1 MNTILKYFLYFLFGY
16 IIYLLLNYKKIEGF
30 GIELNVISNILKEQ
44 SNLGCSNF
52 ICEQDP
58 YYINSYSLW
67 RTKTG
72 IKDENFYL
80 CNNSPEYSIVS
91 SLNAGNKCNKEL
103 CCEDRSCSHKFFN
116 KGYHCIN
123 RLKLYNNECP
133 IGIDSEDCSEYCCG
147 IKLEGPEK
155 QLYDSV
161 RRFKEQIYTN
171 SSTPVC
177 TGGDLNLDL
186 YNPDDNPN
194 TVSFLDIRNYKYF
207 NTLDLENMR
216 TSNLPN
222 LTNTTLETIT
232 YCDFEKIQEYLTN
245 LYDEIKSDASTD
257 TEKVNN
263 FKTTPLLNDNTRIKI
278 KDNYINDEMNVSQY
292 VNRLTDYS
300 DDSETENI
308 LSQSIYGMVS
318 KEEIQDKYTN
328 FLRTYTNYDDTGTY
342 NTHDELIKSI
352 KLTMLLLGNPS
363 LYSSDNNRTPMD
375 SLISLETGQYYTTNI
390 SSTDLQIIL

>member
-52 ICEQDP
+52 VCDQDP

-67 RTKTG
+67 RTKTDV
-72 IKDENFYL
+72 KDENFYL
-80 CNNSPEYSIVS
+80 CNNSPEYSIAS
-91 SLNAGNKCNKEL
+91 TLNAGNKCNREL

-133 IGIDSEDCSEYCCG
+133 IGVDSEGCSIHCCG
-147 IKLEGPEK
+147 FQLEGAGK
-155 QLYDSV
+155 ILYDAI
-161 RRFKEQIYTN
+161 RRFKGQIYSN
-171 SSTPVC
+171 TPDTCPAYTDFV
-177 TGGDLNLDL
+177 LAN
-186 YNPDDNPN
+186 YSNPDII
-194 TVSFLDIRNYKYF
+194 SLLDIRNYQYF

-216 TSNLPN
+216 IPN

-245 LYDEIKSDASTD
+245 LYDEIKSEASTD

-300 DDSETENI
+300 DNSETENI

-328 FLRTYTNYDDTGTY
+328 FLRTYTNYDDTETY

-352 KLTMLLLGNPS
+352 RLTMLLLGNPS

-375 SLISLETGQYYTTNI
+375 TLMGLERGQYYRTNI

>member
-52 ICEQDP
+52 VCEQDP
-58 YYINSYSLW
+58 YYINPYSLW
-67 RTKTG
+67 GTKTDV
-72 IKDENFYL
+72 KDENFYL

-116 KGYHCIN
+116 KGLHCIN

-133 IGIDSEDCSEYCCG
+133 IGVDSEDCSVHCCG
-147 IKLEGPEK
+147 FQLEGPEK
-155 QLYDSV
+155 RLYDSV
-161 RRFKEQIYTN
+161 RRFKEQIYSN

-177 TGGDLNLDL
+177 TGGDLNLES
-186 YNPDDNPN
+186 YNPVDNPN
-194 TVSFLDIRNYKYF
+194 TVSLLDIRNYQYF
-207 NTLDLENMR
+207 NTLDLEHM
-216 TSNLPN
+216 TISNLPN

-232 YCDFEKIQEYLTN
+232 YCDFENIQEYLTN
-245 LYDEIKSDASTD
+245 LYDVIIDDASTD
-257 TEKVNN
+257 TEKVNK
-263 FKTTPLLNDNTRIKI
+263 FKDTLLLVDDTRIKI
-278 KDNYINDEMNVSQY
+278 KDNYIGGDMDISQY

-300 DDSETENI
+300 DNSENI
-308 LSQSIYGMVS
+308 LSQNIYGMVS
-318 KEEIQDKYTN
+318 KAEIQDKYTN
-328 FLRTYTNYDDTGTY
+328 FLRNYTNYDDTDITTD
-342 NTHDELIKSI
+342 THEELIKSI

-375 SLISLETGQYYTTNI
+375 SLISLETGQYYRTNI

>member
-1 MNTILKYFLYFLFGY
+1 
-16 IIYLLLNYKKIEGF
+16 
-30 GIELNVISNILKEQ
+30 
-44 SNLGCSNF
+44 
-52 ICEQDP
+52 
-58 YYINSYSLW
+58 
-67 RTKTG
+67 
-72 IKDENFYL
+72 
-80 CNNSPEYSIVS
+80 
-91 SLNAGNKCNKEL
+91 
-103 CCEDRSCSHKFFN
+103 
-116 KGYHCIN
+116 
-123 RLKLYNNECP
+123 
-133 IGIDSEDCSEYCCG
+133 
-147 IKLEGPEK
+147 
-155 QLYDSV
+155 
-161 RRFKEQIYTN
+161 
-171 SSTPVC
+171 
-177 TGGDLNLDL
+177 
-186 YNPDDNPN
+186 
-194 TVSFLDIRNYKYF
+194 
-207 NTLDLENMR
+207 MR